1 MEASISAVL
10 TTLIKVP
17 LRARRRWPGAGSAQV
32 RIAELTTASRESGN
46 K

>member
-17 LRARRRWPGAGSAQV
+17 LRARRR
-32 RIAELTTASRESGN
+32 
-46 K
+46 